1 MDIIQS
7 FLPYASMNPHKLN
20 RYIEHHPGLTIAT
33 KYAALSD
40 ELSKARLATLGAC
53 QVTAKG
59 GLVIESRPGMAELQS
74 RISGLEARV
83 GRLVEIA
90 QEYGKVLESVGVT
103 DPTAANEDLE
113 RGLEQLSQTAQISPA
128 CWQRFILEH
137 NRNPLILPG
146 DILTGDYASFEQ
158 ERRSI
163 RDKALEEIAPLREA
177 IKKLSTLAAEAAGL

>member
-7 FLPYASMNPHKLN
+7 FLPYVSTNPHKLN
-20 RYIEHHPGLTIAT
+20 RYIEHHPGLAIAR

-40 ELSKARLATLGAC
+40 ELAKARLATLGAC

-90 QEYGKVLESVGVT
+90 QEYGKVLSSAGVA
-103 DPTAANEDLE
+103 DPTAANE
-113 RGLEQLSQTAQISPA
+113 GLEHRLEHLTANTEIGPA

-137 NRNPLILPG
+137 NRSPLTLPG